1 MRSSIA
7 YFYGFSMMNV
17 IMAIA
22 LVFSLAL
29 LGMFVKQE
37 KELEKIAANFLS
49 KRHRKIPV
57 VT

>member
-1 MRSSIA
+1 
-7 YFYGFSMMNV
+7 MMNV